1 MLVIDCHAHIYA
13 VDEKKY
19 PPIDKP
25 YRPPKGTGTLTH
37 LRREMANAGVTFVT
51 AVQTR
56 TFYRWDNR
64 FTVDSA
70 RANRAWM
77 VGICTLDPDDGH
89 SPGLLEQ
96 YVRNDNVRGMRS
108 IPAANGKLDH
118 PGVANLWGKAEQLG
132 IVINALINRDKS
144 EELVT
149 LLRRF
154 PRLRVVLD
162 HCLNL
167 KAGPDMERTLQE
179 LVSLA
184 KQPNLYAKL
193 TFVPTGSA
201 KEYPFRDMH
210 DACREIIKAF
220 GANRCVWGS
229 DFPCELW
236 CPKATYAQHL
246 KVFMQELALDQERRE
261 AILGKTAE
269 KLWFARDHRP

>member
-1 MLVIDCHAHIYA
+1 VRIIDCHAHIYA
-13 VDEKKY
+13 EDEKKY

-25 YRPPKGTGTLTH
+25 YRPPKETGTLTH
-37 LRREMANAGVTFVT
+37 LRREMMNTGVTLVT
-51 AVQTR
+51 AVQTS

-70 RANRAWM
+70 RTNRTWM

-96 YVRNDNVRGMRS
+96 YVRHDNVRGMRS

-118 PGVANLWGKAEQLG
+118 PGVGKLWGKAEQLG

-167 KAGPDMERTLQE
+167 KAGPEMEGTLQE

-269 KLWFARDHRP
+269 KLWFARDHRS